1 MGLYMEVFERLRC
14 EDREEWLKNRGHGVG
29 GSDCS
34 AVIGL
39 NPYKTN
45 LQLWQE
51 KVGLKEQPIIENEHT
66 KYGQACEEALR
77 KIFEADFVGKLCV
90 SHQSNELLIRKDKP
104 WLRASLDGEIEVLE
118 DCTIVSF
125 HYGNTDKPET
135 DFILKLKK
143 GMHGVLEIKTADIL
157 SSMHK
162 EKWGEEIPD
171 NYYCQTL
178 HYLNVTG
185 YDFVII
191 FSQLT
196 RNVKGVKTHE
206 TRTYGYMREE
216 RIEDLRL
223 LEEKVD
229 DFWLNNVQNRKE
241 PPLQIN
247 I

>member
-1 MGLYMEVFERLRC
+1 MEIF
-14 EDREEWLKNRGHGVG
+14 DRVCCKDHEEWLKLRGHGVG

-51 KVGLKEQPIIENEHT
+51 KVGLREQPKIENEHT
-66 KYGQACEEALR
+66 KYGQACEDALR
-77 KIFEADFVGKLCV
+77 TIFQADFVGKLCV
-90 SHQSNELLIRKDKP
+90 RHKDNEILVRKDKS

-125 HYGNTDKPET
+125 HYANADKSET
-135 DFILKLKK
+135 DFILNLKK
-143 GMHGVLEIKTADIL
+143 GMRGILEIKTADIL

-171 NYYCQTL
+171 NYYCQTI

-185 YDFVII
+185 YEFAII
-191 FSQLT
+191 CPQLT
-196 RNVKGVKTHE
+196 RNIKGVKTHE
-206 TRTYGYMREE
+206 TRLYGYMREDRE
-216 RIEDLRL
+216 DDLRL
-223 LEEKVD
+223 LEEAVD
-229 DFWLNNVQNRKE
+229 NFWLNNVQKRIE